1 MRSAEIPNKM
11 CQRTHFFGLM
21 LDDPTS
27 SKWKRDPNSIGKTLM
42 FQMSPQPV
50 KPRTVTSV
58 EDGTQW
64 WIQRSHIGSRPQG
77 RFVKRLDWFRVG
89 CFDCDWVVAENCAS
103 EKCGKNPIDLHL
115 SRKKSKVD
123 LKVEARPLGKFF
135 FLEYDSDRMW

>member
-1 MRSAEIPNKM
+1 
-11 CQRTHFFGLM
+11 
-21 LDDPTS
+21 
-27 SKWKRDPNSIGKTLM
+27 M

-77 RFVKRLDWFRVG
+77 RFVKRRDWFRVG

-103 EKCGKNPIDLHL
+103 EKCGKNQIDLHL
-115 SRKKSKVD
+115 SRKK
-123 LKVEARPLGKFF
+123 AR
-135 FLEYDSDRMW
+135 ST